1 MRSAAA
7 TLPGVFRN
15 PRLRLTRIESYVA
28 SRTLWAVAG
37 ALGIIAALIFLIDFV
52 DVSRNVGVRAEVREL
67 CATLGSEVRVMLPDE
82 RTLEG
87 RATGLDDAGRLI
99 VAVGG
104 ESVPVAAGDVIHVR

>member
-1 MRSAAA
+1 MPILRSCE
-7 TLPGVFRN
+7 R
-15 PRLRLTRIESYVA
+15 
-28 SRTLWAVAG
+28 RTIGIGRERAG
-37 ALGIIAALIFLIDFV
+37 IG
-52 DVSRNVGVRAEVREL
+52 RGRGGVGVRAEVREL